1 MSWKAR
7 LRGHSFDL
15 DTLTDMFREGEP
27 TVGADDDCHYL
38 RSSTFDGLTD
48 VSAVK
53 ERAVELLDYMNGIA
67 RVLDP
72 SYRNVE
78 LTGAFD
84 GEDGRAV
91 VIGAASASARTRAQ
105 AVGVVVGGEPQSPA
119 LPRGPKYVELAESD
133 PDVAEAV
140 GYIASGLDPA
150 RLYKVFEIIRHDVGN
165 AEAMQRMG
173 WVSSRAITRF
183 TAGVNRPEAAGSD
196 ARHVRMRGDAPSD
209 PMDPPQARR
218 FLIDLTHKWMDSKL
232 AQG

>member
-1 MSWKAR
+1 MSWEAR

-15 DTLTDMFREGEP
+15 DTLTDLFCVGEP
-27 TVGADDDCHYL
+27 TVGADGERHYL

-72 SYRNVE
+72 SYRTVE

-84 GEDGRAV
+84 SEDGRAV
-91 VIGAASASARTRAQ
+91 VIGAAAARIRTRAQ
-105 AVGVVVGGEPQSPA
+105 AAGVVVGGEPQPRA
-119 LPRGPKYVELAESD
+119 LPRGPKYVELARSD

-140 GYIASGLDPA
+140 GYIASGLDPV
-150 RLYKVFEIIRHDVGN
+150 RLFKVFEIIRHDVGN
-165 AEAMQRMG
+165 SEAIQRMG
-173 WVSSRAITRF
+173 WTSSRAITRF
-183 TAGVNRPEAAGSD
+183 TAGVNRPEAAGSE
-196 ARHVRMRGDAPSD
+196 ARHARMRGDAPSD

-218 FLIDLTHKWMDSKL
+218 FLIDLMHRWMDSKL
-232 AQG
+232 AHR